1 VFEGKVAI
9 VTGGARGLGRDYAEY
24 FAADGA
30 SVVVAD
36 VDAEGAAATA
46 KALAERGATA
56 HAVRVDITDE
66 ASALEL
72 VADTVGAFGA
82 VDFLVNNAALWG
94 DLEHMAGGV
103 LDNPVDYFRRVVD
116 VNLTGTFI
124 ASKAVAPAMRERG
137 SGRIVNVSSI
147 GAWMSGGPYGIT
159 KLALHQLTYA
169 CAVHLAGDGI
179 TVNAV
184 APGMIYNE
192 ATQRQVPEAVFQ
204 GMVEAMVPLRRAG
217 TSRDMY
223 GAIRWLCSDDAAF
236 VTGQVISPNG
246 GSHARF

>member
-1 VFEGKVAI
+1 MFEGKVAI

-36 VDAEGAAATA
+36 LDADGAAATA
-46 KALAERGATA
+46 KALVDKGATA
-56 HAVRVDITDE
+56 RAVGVDITDE

-72 VADTVGAFGA
+72 VADTVGAFGG

-124 ASKAVAPAMRERG
+124 ASKAVAPAMPRAEERTHRQRVVDRG
-137 SGRIVNVSSI
+137 VDVRRSVRDHQARAAPAHVRMCGAPRRRRHHGERSGAGDDLQRGDAAA
-147 GAWMSGGPYGIT
+147 GARGGVPGHGRSDGAVAAGGDQPRHVRRDP
-159 KLALHQLTYA
+159 LALQ
-169 CAVHLAGDGI
+169 
-179 TVNAV
+179 
-184 APGMIYNE
+184 
-192 ATQRQVPEAVFQ
+192 
-204 GMVEAMVPLRRAG
+204 
-217 TSRDMY
+217 
-223 GAIRWLCSDDAAF
+223 
-236 VTGQVISPNG
+236 
-246 GSHARF
+246 

>member
-1 VFEGKVAI
+1 MFEGKVAI

-36 VDAEGAAATA
+36 VDADGAAATA
-46 KALAERGATA
+46 KALVETGATA
-56 HAVRVDITDE
+56 HAVGVDITDE

-72 VADTVGAFGA
+72 VADTVGTFGA

-124 ASKAVAPAMRERG
+124 ASKAVAPAMQRAEERTHRQRVVDRSVDVRRSRTG
-137 SGRIVNVSSI
+137 SPSSRCT
-147 GAWMSGGPYGIT
+147 SSPT
-159 KLALHQLTYA
+159 HVRCTS
-169 CAVHLAGDGI
+169 
-179 TVNAV
+179 
-184 APGMIYNE
+184 P
-192 ATQRQVPEAVFQ
+192 ATA
-204 GMVEAMVPLRRAG
+204 
-217 TSRDMY
+217 SR
-223 GAIRWLCSDDAAF
+223 
-236 VTGQVISPNG
+236 
-246 GSHARF
+246 